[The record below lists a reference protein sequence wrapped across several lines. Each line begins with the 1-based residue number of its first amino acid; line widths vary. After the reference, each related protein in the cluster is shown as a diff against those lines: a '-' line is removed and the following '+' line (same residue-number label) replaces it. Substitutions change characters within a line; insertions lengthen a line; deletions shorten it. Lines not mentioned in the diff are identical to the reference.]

1 MYLTIHVDT
10 DRCDLSRC
18 VRYKKFAQSGETKGL
33 ITCPCTL
40 MYLSGRVSPRSPRA
54 LPQKPAV
61 VAGSFQ
67 RCVSSLTGR
76 MRLREEFRRKVVDL
90 MMTRAWCVSLV
101 GLLTLGGVVS
111 AESMTL
117 APGAGTALVGNEGC
131 SAPDSGGT
139 PMEAVMGLCAHHD
152 DLEGFDAIPECLR
165 PLDTVFS
172 LSLAVELEAPFAGR
186 RWSFDDHV
194 DPIAAAAFV
203 WDEAPCAAVVA
214 WHEFQHA
221 RGTSAPALPGFQGLR
236 WDGTQWRAIDSRSV
250 VQMSDF
256 DAALVVIPIPPAV
269 GLGLA
274 GLAAIL
280 IVGRFRR
287 AIFRFR

>member
-1 MYLTIHVDT
+1 MT
-10 DRCDLSRC
+10 
-18 VRYKKFAQSGETKGL
+18 
-33 ITCPCTL
+33 
-40 MYLSGRVSPRSPRA
+40 
-54 LPQKPAV
+54 
-61 VAGSFQ
+61 
-67 RCVSSLTGR
+67 
-76 MRLREEFRRKVVDL
+76 
-90 MMTRAWCVSLV
+90 TRAWCVSLV

-117 APGAGTALVGNEGC
+117 DSGAGIALAGGKGC

-152 DLEGFDAIPECLR
+152 APEGIDAVPGCLR
-165 PLDTVFS
+165 PLDVAFS

-194 DPIAAAAFV
+194 EPVAAAAFV
-203 WDEAPCAAVVA
+203 WDEAPCAAIVA
-214 WHEFQHA
+214 WHEFQQV
-221 RGTSAPALPGFQGLR
+221 RLGPAPTLPGFQGLR
-236 WDGTQWRAIDSRSV
+236 WDGTQWRAVDSRSV
-250 VQMSDF
+250 LQVPDF
-256 DAALVVIPIPPAV
+256 DAVLVVIPIPPAV